1 VADTVV
7 KRVGTA
13 ARAHAARRAAP
24 QAVPNAPAAAQAA
37 RTLTRVSGLD
47 ALRGLAI
54 VAMAAYHFAFD
65 LRWFGLAR
73 IDFEHDPRW
82 IAARSAILA
91 SFLLIAG
98 VSLVLASRRPDFQ
111 RRFVRNVAR
120 IVGAA
125 LLVSVASRLAFPQSW
140 IWFGVL
146 HAIAVALLLALPL
159 VHRPRLAFA
168 VGALVVILG
177 ALARHPMFDAAWL
190 QWIGFMTHRPY
201 TEDYVPLFPWAGLV
215 LVGVALGH
223 ALVQHPGSLRRIEGP
238 AWLRF
243 LGRHSLVTY
252 LVHQPIL
259 LGLLWLVAR

>member
-1 VADTVV
+1 VADAVV
-7 KRVGTA
+7 KRAGTATRGHAARTPPARAMAKAAPA
-13 ARAHAARRAAP
+13 ARAAFA
-24 QAVPNAPAAAQAA
+24 
-37 RTLTRVSGLD
+37 LTRVPGLD
-47 ALRGLAI
+47 ALRGVAI

-82 IAARSAILA
+82 IAARSAILS

-98 VSLVLASRRPDFQ
+98 ASLVLASRQHDFA
-111 RRFVRNVAR
+111 RRFVRNLAR
-120 IVGAA
+120 IIGAA

-146 HAIAVALLLALPL
+146 HAIAVALLVALPL
-159 VHRPRLAFA
+159 VHRPRVALA
-168 VGALVVILG
+168 VGTLIVILG
-177 ALARHPMFDAAWL
+177 VVVRHPMFDAAWL
-190 QWIGFMTHRPY
+190 QWVGFMTHRPY
-201 TEDYVPLFPWAGLV
+201 TEDYVPLFPWVGLV

-223 ALVQHPGSLRRIEGP
+223 ALVQHAGALARIEGP
-238 AWLRF
+238 GWLRF

-259 LGLLWLVAR
+259 LGLLWLFAR